1 MIDPTLPRV
10 TYSNLHTDFSAVHDL
25 LDQRLPDFESRM
37 LGHDHRHRFGG
48 KAVAGEALQASYS
61 PIDHWLLIGRFPCA
75 DADTVDRA
83 IACARHA
90 QPAWA
95 AQGWA
100 ARIAVLRR
108 LAMVLSE
115 RKYDFAMATMIEIG
129 KSRLEALGEAE
140 EAVDLIRYYCDQAER
155 SDGYRQPLAR
165 AFDNEST
172 HDVLRPYG
180 VFAVIAPFN
189 FPLALSV
196 NMMCAALLAGNAVVY
211 KPSPRAALTGA
222 LLLGACDAA
231 GLPSGCVSGVYG
243 GAKTGALLAQH
254 AGVDGYAF
262 TGSLDVGME
271 LLQAVA
277 AGRHAR
283 PVIAEMGGKNPTYIT
298 ASADLDVAV
307 QGVLRSAFGLQG
319 QKCSAGSKVYAHAA
333 VHDAFLDRL
342 CAATEAVVVGDP
354 RERDVFMGPLID
366 EAAWRRYRTACEDV
380 DLAGRLVSG
389 GRRLIAGELA
399 YGHYVR
405 PTVAAGLP
413 ADHRLNRKELFLP
426 LVSVLPFDD
435 LQAAIDDGNA
445 VDYGLTAGCYAQEQD
460 EIDLFLNQAQ
470 AGALYVNRAS
480 GATTGAWPGIQ
491 TFCGWKG
498 SGMTGKGGL
507 GPYYVTQF
515 AREQSHTLW
524 RRQDH

>member
-1 MIDPTLPRV
+1 MIDHTLPRV
-10 TYSNLHTDFSAVHDL
+10 TYSNIHTDFSAVHNV

-37 LGHDHRHRFGG
+37 LGLDYRHRFDGR
-48 KAVAGEALQASYS
+48 AVAGEPLQESYS
-61 PIDHWLLIGRFPCA
+61 PIDHWLLIGRFPSA
-75 DADTVDRA
+75 GADTVDQA

-95 AQGWA
+95 GQGWT

-129 KSRLEALGEAE
+129 KSRMEALGEAE

-196 NMMCAALLAGNAVVY
+196 NMVCAALLAGNAVVY

-222 LLLGACDAA
+222 LLLSACDAA
-231 GLPSGCVSGVYG
+231 GVPPGCVNGVFG
-243 GAKTGALLAQH
+243 GAQTGAMLAHH
-254 AGVDGYAF
+254 ADVDGYAF
-262 TGSLDVGME
+262 TGSLEVGMD
-271 LLQAVA
+271 LLQTVA
-277 AGRHAR
+277 QGRHAR
-283 PVIAEMGGKNPTYIT
+283 PVIAEMGGKNPTYVT

-307 QGVLRSAFGLQG
+307 QGVVRSAFGLQG
-319 QKCSAGSKVYAHAA
+319 QKCSAGSKVYAHVS
-333 VHDAFLDRL
+333 VHDAFLERL
-342 CAATEAVVVGDP
+342 CAATEAVSVGDP
-354 RERDVFMGPLID
+354 RDRSVFMGPLID

-380 DLAGRLVSG
+380 SAAGRLLAG
-389 GRRLIAGELA
+389 GRRLSAGELA

-405 PTVAAGLP
+405 PAVAAGLP
-413 ADHRLNRKELFLP
+413 CDHRLNRKELFLP
-426 LVSVLPFDD
+426 FVSVLPFTD
-435 LQAAIDDGNA
+435 LHAAIDDGNN
-445 VDYGLTAGCYAQEQD
+445 VDYGLTAGCYAQKQD
-460 EIDLFLNQAQ
+460 EIDLFLNRAQ

-507 GPYYVTQF
+507 GPYYVAQF
-515 AREQSHTLW
+515 AREQSHTVW
-524 RRQDH
+524 HR

>member
-1 MIDPTLPRV
+1 MNAHTLPRV
-10 TYSNLHTDFSAVHDL
+10 TYSNIHADFSSLHDL
-25 LDQRLPDFESRM
+25 LDQRLPDFETRM
-37 LGHDHRHRFGG
+37 LGRDHRHRLNGEF
-48 KAVAGEALQASYS
+48 VAGEALQEAYS
-61 PIDHWLLIGRFPCA
+61 PIDHWLMVGRFPCA

-83 IACARHA
+83 IACAKRA
-90 QPAWA
+90 QPAWD
-95 AQGWA
+95 AQGWT

-115 RKYDFAMATMIEIG
+115 RKLDFAMATMIEIG

-172 HDVLRPYG
+172 QDVLRPYG

-196 NMMCAALLAGNAVVY
+196 NMVCAALLAGNAVVY
-211 KPSPRAALTGA
+211 KPSPRAPLTGA

-231 GLPSGCVSGVYG
+231 GLPPGCVNGVHG

-254 AGVDGYAF
+254 TAIDGYAF
-262 TGSLDVGME
+262 TGSLDVGMD
-271 LLQAVA
+271 LLQTVA
-277 AGRHAR
+277 AGPYAR
-283 PVIAEMGGKNPTYIT
+283 PVIAEMGGKNPTYVT
-298 ASADLDVAV
+298 ASADIDVAV

-319 QKCSAGSKVYAHAA
+319 QKCSAGSKVYAHSA
-333 VHDAFLDRL
+333 VYDRFLERL
-342 CAATEAVVVGDP
+342 CAAADDIVVGDP
-354 RERDVFMGPLID
+354 RDRAVFMGPLID
-366 EAAWRRYRTACEDV
+366 EAAWRRYRTACEDADACGRV
-380 DLAGRLVSG
+380 LAG
-389 GRRLIAGELA
+389 GRRLNAGELA

-405 PTVAAGLP
+405 PTVVAGLP
-413 ADHRLNRKELFLP
+413 ADHRLNRQELFLP

-435 LQAAIDDGNA
+435 LHAAIDDGNA
-445 VDYGLTAGCYAQEQD
+445 VDYGLAAGCYAREQA
-460 EIDLFLNQAQ
+460 EIDTFLNRAQ

-507 GPYYVTQF
+507 GPYYVAQF
-515 AREQSHTLW
+515 AREQSHTVW
-524 RRQDH
+524 RA

>member
-1 MIDPTLPRV
+1 MIDHTLPRV
-10 TYSNLHTDFSAVHDL
+10 TYSNIHTDFSAVHDL

-37 LGHDHRHRFGG
+37 LGHDHRHRFDGH
-48 KAVAGEALQASYS
+48 AVAGEDLHACYS

-211 KPSPRAALTGA
+211 KPSPRAPLTGA

-231 GLPSGCVSGVYG
+231 GVPSGCVNGVYG
-243 GAKTGALLAQH
+243 GAKTGALLTH
-254 AGVDGYAF
+254 HTGIDGYAF

-271 LLQAVA
+271 LLQTVA

-333 VHDAFLDRL
+333 VHDAFLERL
-342 CAATEAVVVGDP
+342 CAATEAVTVGDP
-354 RERDVFMGPLID
+354 RERGVFMGPLID

-380 DLAGRLVSG
+380 DAAGRLLSG
-389 GRRLIAGELA
+389 GRRLSAGELA

-405 PTVAAGLP
+405 PAVAAGLP

-426 LVSVLPFDD
+426 FVSVLPFND

-460 EIDLFLNQAQ
+460 EIDLFLNQAH

-515 AREQSHTLW
+515 AREQSHTVW
-524 RRQDH
+524 RR

>member
-1 MIDPTLPRV
+1 MIDHTLPRV
-10 TYSNLHTDFSAVHDL
+10 TYSNIHTDFSAVHDL

-37 LGHDHRHRFGG
+37 LGQDFGHRFEGRP
-48 KAVAGEALQASYS
+48 VAGEVLQEVYS
-61 PIDHWLLIGRFPCA
+61 PIDHWLMVGRFPSA
-75 DADTVDRA
+75 DGDVIEQAVS
-83 IACARHA
+83 CA

-100 ARIAVLRR
+100 QRITVLRR

-115 RKYDFAMATMIEIG
+115 RKYDFAMAAVIEIG

-140 EAVDLIRYYCDQAER
+140 ESVDLIRYYCDQAER

-196 NMMCAALLAGNAVVY
+196 NMVCAALLAGNTVVY
-211 KPSPRAALTGA
+211 KPSPRASLTGA
-222 LLLGACDAA
+222 LLLNACDAA
-231 GLPSGCVSGVYG
+231 GVPAGGVNGVFG
-243 GAKTGALLAQH
+243 GAQTGAALMRH
-254 AGVDGYAF
+254 SGIDGYAF
-262 TGSLDVGME
+262 TGSHEVGMD
-271 LLQAVA
+271 LLQSMA

-283 PVIAEMGGKNPTYIT
+283 PVIAEMGGKNPAYIA
-298 ASADLDVAV
+298 ASADVGVAV

-319 QKCSAGSKVYAHAA
+319 QKCSAGSKVYAHAS
-333 VHDAFLDRL
+333 VHDEVVERL
-342 CAATEAVVVGDP
+342 RVAAESLYVGDP
-354 RERDVFMGPLID
+354 RDRRVFMGPLID
-366 EAAWRRYRTACEDV
+366 EAAWRRYRTACEEAGAD
-380 DLAGRLVSG
+380 GRLVSG
-389 GRRLIAGELA
+389 GGRLNAGELA
-399 YGHYVR
+399 YGYYAQ
-405 PTVAAGLP
+405 PAIAMGLP
-413 ADHRLNRKELFLP
+413 PNHRLNRKELFLP
-426 LVSVLPFDD
+426 FVSVQPFTS

-445 VDYGLTAGCYAQEQD
+445 IDYGLTAGCYAQDPD
-460 EIDLFLNQAQ
+460 EIDLFLNRAE

-498 SGMTGKGGL
+498 SGLTGKGGL

-515 AREQSHTLW
+515 AREQSHTIW
-524 RRQDH
+524 HR